1 MRDFIIKTGKL
12 RKTWFEKGSNTAQR
26 EVKTEKKLSR

>member
-12 RKTWFEKGSNTAQR
+12 WKTWSEKGSNTAQR
-26 EVKTEKKLSR
+26 EVKIEKKKSR